1 MLAAKY
7 FDDVYFTNT
16 FYAEV
21 GGITVNEINYLEV
34 EFLCRIHFNLF
45 VSSQDFL
52 RYYSD
57 VIEHLSYCPTCCQTR
72 LPALVNM
79 TPYEETPLLRYRESR
94 SPMDTLSTN
103 SLFSVS
109 MGTYNGYGYPS
120 NGGFA
125 SGYSWN
131 SNQGFYS
138 SMNYASVANYASELG
153 SLTPTP
159 RMY

>member
-1 MLAAKY
+1 MFFILRIYRYFNCSAECYLLSLIYIDRIIHLNSFIINGYSVHRIILTSFVFCSAMMPSLMLAAKY

-57 VIEHLSYCPTCCQTR
+57 VIEHLSYCPTCCR
-72 LPALVNM
+72 C
-79 TPYEETPLLRYRESR
+79 SSS
-94 SPMDTLSTN
+94 SP
-103 SLFSVS
+103 
-109 MGTYNGYGYPS
+109 
-120 NGGFA
+120 
-125 SGYSWN
+125 
-131 SNQGFYS
+131 
-138 SMNYASVANYASELG
+138 
-153 SLTPTP
+153 
-159 RMY
+159 R